1 MSRGCPQLVL
11 QVLEF
16 LSDPLPQALWL
27 HNYAVSGDIRT
38 KSGGSAPRAPE
49 PSVHGVYKRPT
60 QTMWG
65 LADRPG
71 ATWVLK
77 KAHHRSE
84 SFHVRIVDSSSPT
97 LTLIPPQVM
106 LPKGMYGRVPLL
118 ATQKPVNRQVGGKEN
133 LLYFRCWQLQG
144 RVVDICPDSPHPP
157 DKQRVRAFI
166 DRVEEVVGL
175 HAETA
180 QSSLTVIFNWS
191 SVVWLASSWLF

>member
-1 MSRGCPQLVL
+1 MP
-11 QVLEF
+11 
-16 LSDPLPQALWL
+16 
-27 HNYAVSGDIRT
+27 
-38 KSGGSAPRAPE
+38 PE
-49 PSVHGVYKRPT
+49 PQNLLCMERPT

-77 KAHHRSE
+77 KAHQRSE
-84 SFHVRIVDSSSPT
+84 SFHVRTVDSCSPT

-118 ATQKPVNRQVGGKEN
+118 ATQKPVNRQVGGKES

-157 DKQRVRAFI
+157 DKQGVRAFI
-166 DRVEEVVGL
+166 DRVGVGWGYMQKQ
-175 HAETA
+175 H
-180 QSSLTVIFNWS
+180 SHFYIFNWS
-191 SVVWLASSWLF
+191 SVV

>member
-11 QVLEF
+11 QALEF

-38 KSGGSAPRAPE
+38 KFWKCPQSPRTFCAW
-49 PSVHGVYKRPT
+49 SLQDKRLT
-60 QTMWG
+60 QTMCG

-71 ATWVLK
+71 DTWVLK
-77 KAHHRSE
+77 KTHQRSE
-84 SFHVRIVDSSSPT
+84 SFHVRTVGSSSPT

-118 ATQKPVNRQVGGKEN
+118 ATQKPVNRQVGGKES

-157 DKQRVRAFI
+157 TSR
-166 DRVEEVVGL
+166 G
-175 HAETA
+175 
-180 QSSLTVIFNWS
+180 
-191 SVVWLASSWLF
+191 